1 MNGPERDLAGAAAGG
16 RLTPGN
22 PSAPHTPESS
32 ASRDRVAITV
42 RGFSHY
48 FGAVRTLAGIDLDVL
63 RNEILGII
71 GPARSGK
78 STFLCALNRI
88 NDLIRGSRV
97 EGTITIDG
105 QDIYGPDVD
114 VVDLRRRLG
123 MVFATPVPLP
133 RSIFENVAFG
143 PRMAGVRGATR
154 LDETVRDSLEKAGLW
169 EEVGE
174 RLGTSALKLSGGQ
187 QQRLCLARI
196 LALKPEFILLDEPTS
211 GLDPISTMKIEDSL
225 RRLRKDY
232 TIILV
237 TNNTTQ
243 AARVAD
249 RTAFFLNG
257 ELIEIGPTADIFTA
271 PADKRTDDYLRGR
284 FG

>member
-1 MNGPERDLAGAAAGG
+1 MTRD
-16 RLTPGN
+16 
-22 PSAPHTPESS
+22 
-32 ASRDRVAITV
+32 VAIEV
-42 RGFSHY
+42 RGFSQY
-48 FGAVRTLAGIDLDVL
+48 FGEARRLRALDLDVA

-78 STFLCALNRI
+78 STFLCALNRL
-88 NDLIRGSRV
+88 NDLVRGSRH
-97 EGTITIDG
+97 EGTIRIEG
-105 QDIYGPDVD
+105 LEIYGPDVD
-114 VVDLRRRLG
+114 VVELRRRLG

-133 RSIFENVAFG
+133 RSIYENVAFG
-143 PRMAGVRGATR
+143 ARRAGIRGR
-154 LDETVRDSLEKAGLW
+154 GKLDALVRDSLEKGGLW
-169 EEVGE
+169 EEVKD
-174 RLGTSALKLSGGQ
+174 RLETSGLKLSGGQ

-196 LALKPEFILLDEPTS
+196 LAVKPEFILLDEPTS

-225 RRLRKDY
+225 RRLKADY

-237 TNNTTQ
+237 TNNTKQ

-257 ELIEIGPTADIFTA
+257 DLIEIGPTARIFTA
-271 PADKRTDDYLRGR
+271 PDDPRTDDYLRGK

>member
-1 MNGPERDLAGAAAGG
+1 MNDVAIEVRGLSQYLGAAR
-16 RLTPGN
+16 RLN
-22 PSAPHTPESS
+22 A
-32 ASRDRVAITV
+32 
-42 RGFSHY
+42 
-48 FGAVRTLAGIDLDVL
+48 LDLDVR

-78 STFLCALNRI
+78 STFLCALNRL
-88 NDLIRGSRV
+88 NDLVRGSRM

-105 QDIYGPDVD
+105 RNIYDPEVD
-114 VVDLRRRLG
+114 VVELRRKLG

-143 PRMAGVRGATR
+143 ARRAGVRGRAR
-154 LDETVRDSLEKAGLW
+154 LESIVRDSLEKGGLW
-169 EEVGE
+169 GEVQD
-174 RLGTSALKLSGGQ
+174 RLATSALKLSGGQ

-196 LALKPEFILLDEPTS
+196 LAVKPEFILLDEPTS
-211 GLDPISTMKIEDSL
+211 GLDPISTMKIEESL
-225 RRLRKDY
+225 RHLKKDY

-237 TNNTTQ
+237 TNNTKQ

-249 RTAFFLNG
+249 RTAFFLSG
-257 ELIEIGPTADIFTA
+257 ELVEVGPTAKIFTA
-271 PADKRTDDYLRGR
+271 PEDRRTDDYLRGR

>member
-1 MNGPERDLAGAAAGG
+1 MSD
-16 RLTPGN
+16 
-22 PSAPHTPESS
+22 
-32 ASRDRVAITV
+32 VAIRV
-42 RGFSHY
+42 RGFSQS
-48 FGAVRTLAGIDLDVL
+48 FGDVRKLAALDLDVP

-78 STFLCALNRI
+78 STFLCALNRL
-88 NDLIRGSRV
+88 NDLVRGSRH
-97 EGTITIDG
+97 EGTVTIDG
-105 QDIYGPDVD
+105 RDIYAPDVD
-114 VVDLRRRLG
+114 VVELRRKLG

-143 PRMAGVRGATR
+143 ARMAGIRDRAR
-154 LDETVRDSLEKAGLW
+154 LDAIVRDSLEKGGLW
-169 EEVGE
+169 EEVKD
-174 RLGTSALKLSGGQ
+174 RLGTSGLKLSGGQ

-196 LALKPEFILLDEPTS
+196 LAVQPEFILLDEPTS

-225 RRLRKDY
+225 RKLKKDY

-237 TNNTTQ
+237 TNNTKQ

-249 RTAFFLNG
+249 RTAFFLSG
-257 ELIEIGPTADIFTA
+257 GLVEVGPTAKIFTA
-271 PADKRTDDYLRGR
+271 PDDKRTDDYLRGK